1 MTGTFDFGARFAQL
15 VTEMKLDGRY
25 RTFIQLERLAGEF
38 PIALWHHPD
47 GTSRR
52 ITVWCSNDYLGVGQ
66 HPDVLEAMHRA
77 LDRSGAGTGGTR
89 NISGTNL
96 VHVATR
102 DRTCRS
108 AQQGSCSSLHV
119 RLDIE
124 PRSAQQRS
132 GAFCR
137 TVPSFP
143 TRSIIIR

>member
-96 VHVATR
+96 VHVQLETELADLHSKEAALLFT
-102 DRTCRS
+102 S
-108 AQQGSCSSLHV
+108 GSISNLAALSTL
-119 RLDIE
+119 
-124 PRSAQQRS
+124 